1 MIQDTAQGCTPCP
14 VSSPRTAPCYSRATF
29 ALRGQLATTFP
40 QPRHGTGKTRQ
51 ALRWHPLRLH
61 LHICTRAFL
70 LSLPPRRKGNV
81 AGKASPS
88 PAPRGGEDAAGT
100 GLLQPTRFRGGI
112 QYREKANYTYGS
124 TPEQLDAP
132 LHLHIC
138 SSPQAA
144 GCSATFPDQLP
155 PVTQW

>member
-1 MIQDTAQGCTPCP
+1 MIQDTAQRCTPCP
-14 VSSPRTAPCYSRATF
+14 VSSPRTAPCYSRVTF
-29 ALRGQLATTFP
+29 TLRGQLPTTF
-40 QPRHGTGKTRQ
+40 QRPRHGTGKMRQ
-51 ALRWHPLRLH
+51 ALRCHPLRLH
-61 LHICTRAFL
+61 LHISTRAFL

-112 QYREKANYTYGS
+112 HYREKANYMSGS
-124 TPEQLDAP
+124 PQNSLILP
-132 LHLHIC
+132 FIC

-155 PVTQW
+155 PVTQR